1 MNEAVKNDPIDFY
14 FDFSSPYAYFASTR
28 IEALAARHGRAVR
41 WHPILLGVVFRS
53 VGTQA
58 LTTYPVKGDYAFHDF
73 ERTARFERIPY
84 NRPPRFPLAT
94 QCAARA
100 MRWVMAHLGA
110 PQATPLMHALF
121 RAMFVDGVALDDA
134 NEVLR
139 IAASLGIEREAL
151 AAGMDSD
158 AMREQLRAGTAEAL
172 ARGVFGAPFMI
183 VDGEAFWG
191 FDRFDQLE
199 AHLGGALV
207 PVIQS
212 ALPPQGE
219 NDMAIKHGYKAM
231 LAEAESRIRAY
242 SAEEALAKL
251 EDPNVQFVDIRDVRE
266 LEREG
271 VLTGAFH
278 APRGMLE
285 FWVDPESPYHT
296 TVFAQPKEYIFFCAA
311 GWRSALATDT
321 VQRMG
326 LEPVAHVNGGFAAL
340 KAAGAPVTP
349 KADPKTKPA

>member
-1 MNEAVKNDPIDFY
+1 MNEQGRLSPIDFY

-41 WHPILLGVVFRS
+41 WHPILLGVVFKS

-58 LTTYPVKGDYAFHDF
+58 LTTYPVKGEYAFHDF
-73 ERTARFERIPY
+73 ERTARFQRIPY

-94 QCAARA
+94 QAAARA
-100 MRWVMAHLGA
+100 MLWTMEHVGA
-110 PQATPLMHALF
+110 PEATRLMHALF
-121 RAMFVDGVALDDA
+121 RAMFVDGVAIDDA

-139 IAASLGIEREAL
+139 IAAGLDIDREAL
-151 AAGMDSD
+151 AAGMDS
-158 AMREQLRAGTAEAL
+158 AAIRERLRTGTAEAL

-199 AHLGGALV
+199 AHLRGALTSA
-207 PVIQS
+207 IQS
-212 ALPPQGE
+212 AAPPQGE
-219 NDMAIKHGYKAM
+219 NDMAMKQGYKAM

-242 SAEEALAKL
+242 SAEEALARL
-251 EDPNVQFVDIRDVRE
+251 NDPNVQFVDIRDVRE

-285 FWVDPESPYHT
+285 FWVDPESPYHK

-340 KAAGAPVTP
+340 RAAGAPVAAKPESKP
-349 KADPKTKPA
+349 KSA